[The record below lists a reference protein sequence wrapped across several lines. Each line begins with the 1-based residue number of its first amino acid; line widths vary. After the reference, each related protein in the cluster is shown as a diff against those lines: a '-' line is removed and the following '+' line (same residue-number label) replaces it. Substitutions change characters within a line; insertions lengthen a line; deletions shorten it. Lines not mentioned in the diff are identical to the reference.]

1 MHNYSRNSQGRSTI
15 QPAAADLEESPEDP
29 PDELEDGELLE
40 ESELAAPEESEL
52 AAPEESELAASE
64 ELLDELSLSVTFF
77 FVPVLKSV
85 SYQPSP
91 FNRKAAAD
99 TNFVSS
105 GVLHSGQIFRGS
117 SEIF

>member
-1 MHNYSRNSQGRSTI
+1 MHNYSRNSQVRSTI

-29 PDELEDGELLE
+29 PAELVDGELR
-40 ESELAAPEESEL
+40 EESEL

>member
-1 MHNYSRNSQGRSTI
+1 MHNYSHNSQGRSTI

-29 PDELEDGELLE
+29 PDELEDGELL
-40 ESELAAPEESEL
+40 EESEL

>member
-15 QPAAADLEESPEDP
+15 QPADADLEESPEDP
-29 PDELEDGELLE
+29 PDELEDGELL
-40 ESELAAPEESEL
+40 EESEL

>member
-1 MHNYSRNSQGRSTI
+1 MHNYSRNSQVRSTI

-29 PDELEDGELLE
+29 PDELEDDELL
-40 ESELAAPEESEL
+40 EESEL

>member
-29 PDELEDGELLE
+29 SDELEDGELL
-40 ESELAAPEESEL
+40 EESEL

-91 FNRKAAAD
+91 FNRKAATD

>member
-1 MHNYSRNSQGRSTI
+1 MHNYSRNSHGRSTI

-29 PDELEDGELLE
+29 PDELEDGELL
-40 ESELAAPEESEL
+40 EESEL

>member
-40 ESELAAPEESEL
+40 ESELAAPEG
-52 AAPEESELAASE
+52 SELAASE

>member
-1 MHNYSRNSQGRSTI
+1 MHNYSRNSQDRSTI

-29 PDELEDGELLE
+29 PDELEDGELL
-40 ESELAAPEESEL
+40 EESEL

>member
-52 AAPEESELAASE
+52 ATSE

>member
-29 PDELEDGELLE
+29 SDELEDGELL
-40 ESELAAPEESEL
+40 EESEL

>member
-1 MHNYSRNSQGRSTI
+1 MHNYSRNSQDRSTI

-29 PDELEDGELLE
+29 SDELEDGELL
-40 ESELAAPEESEL
+40 EESEL

-91 FNRKAAAD
+91 FNRKAATD

>member
-29 PDELEDGELLE
+29 PDELEDGELL
-40 ESELAAPEESEL
+40 EESEL

-99 TNFVSS
+99 TNFVRS

>member
-29 PDELEDGELLE
+29 PDELEDGELL
-40 ESELAAPEESEL
+40 EESEL

>member
-1 MHNYSRNSQGRSTI
+1 MHNYSRNSRGRSAI

-29 PDELEDGELLE
+29 SDELEDGELL
-40 ESELAAPEESEL
+40 EESEL